1 MSAPDLHILFF
12 AIFACLLLLPAR
24 CDVDRPQHGVALF
37 IFGDSLNDAGTNN
50 YINTTASFRAN
61 FPPYGETYFPYPT
74 GRLTNGRLMADFI
87 GTTSPCPSLFFPPQM
102 IDCLLKFF
110 SGDIAEHAKLPLIP
124 PYLQLKNGEFVGGA
138 NFASD
143 GAGVLP
149 TTHQGYVVD
158 LRTQL
163 KQFEKMVKDVRK
175 KLGDEKAKRTVSEGV
190 YMVSIGGNDYINP
203 VLDNPTLFQS
213 ISMEDYVGMVVG
225 NISTFLEDMYKVG
238 ARKFGFL
245 AVPPI
250 GCMPALRVTTGNGS
264 CSRPATKLAKLHN
277 MALPA
282 TLAKL
287 ESQLQGFKYSLFDL
301 YTSWIERIQY
311 PSKYGFKDGKSACC
325 GSGPYGGNNSCG
337 GMRGVRE
344 YSLCSNPGEYVFFD
358 SFHASERAYWQFAQ
372 LMWNGSLHTTKPYN
386 LEELF
391 KHVNI

>member
-12 AIFACLLLLPAR
+12 ASLLLLPAR
-24 CDVDRPQHGVALF
+24 CDVDRPQHRVALF

-61 FPPYGETYFPYPT
+61 FPPYGETSFPYPT
-74 GRLTNGRLMADFI
+74 GRFTNGRLMADF
-87 GTTSPCPSLFFPPQM
+87 
-102 IDCLLKFF
+102 
-110 SGDIAEHAKLPLIP
+110 IAEHAKLPLIP

-138 NFASD
+138 NFASS

-163 KQFEKMVKDVRK
+163 KQFEKMVEDVRK

-203 VLDNPTLFQS
+203 VLDNPALFQS

-245 AVPPI
+245 AIPPL
-250 GCMPALRVTTGNGS
+250 GCLPVLRVTTGNGS
-264 CSRPATKLAKLHN
+264 CSRPATELTKLHN
-277 MALPA
+277 MAFPA

-325 GSGPYGGNNSCG
+325 GSGPYGGNISCG

-358 SFHASERAYWQFAQ
+358 SYHASERAYWQFAQ
-372 LMWNGSLHTTKPYN
+372 LIWNGSLHTTKPYN